1 MANPP
6 KENAKERHERVKR
19 QIAGA
24 YAKGI
29 AIEYANQ
36 LAQSLGNTGTSILS
50 ANQLAQSLSQTQAP
64 LPLQDGL
71 LESLLKLP
79 EDIQIRMQ
87 RLPETIQK
95 AAENQKQNVQIMQ
108 ELVERFPKS
117 EWLEQAKGLFE
128 VMQMQAKSLEKA
140 KQIADATLF
149 QVFPESQAAEALKQ
163 LGEEYNQSSVQLHK
177 VLEVLKQRA
186 EEEER
191 KAAEEA
197 AKKAEHARATR
208 AGVRRRERELA
219 KTPDD
224 LWGFTTQ
231 SRALYDF
238 GHLKFELTAGGGAVA
253 EVEGQFKATLKRLPK
268 GRGQNSP
275 VLDVFTRKLFV
286 WLRMKVLAQLNELG
300 KDGLTDTAIANIRR
314 SKAVTVTPEAIAPD
328 FGLTDQRRRNIG
340 PQLKEA
346 LMILRGAYW
355 EYVDERQKGKDGEDR
370 FLQVNI
376 ADQLSGEKKSG
387 SDVFRFEFSQPFAEY
402 LGRKCRL
409 MYINKKLFQID
420 AHKNPHSFYI
430 ADKLLDHYNQNIGKP
445 NANRIRVCNL
455 LKACPDLPKYEEI
468 MSTTRQVGKRIKDP
482 FERDFDA
489 LLLQEYD
496 RGKYGI
502 LKSLRFCKDKGESLI
517 AEGADDNPGIED
529 ETEERMT
536 DWGEYTNLIVEFD
549 WANIPDQT
557 KWIKGRKALTK
568 AAKATKTQKA
578 EKTKG
583 RRGRPSKAKAANSPD
598 QPVGKE
604 A

>member
-1 MANPP
+1 MENPEKLSTTDRP
-6 KENAKERHERVKR
+6 VDQPATQSTAGTLEGQERE
-19 QIAGA
+19 QIAKLRSEKLAPRGTPEREDQERRMSKA
-24 YAKGI
+24 LIMDVMQNVKGSEEFRLYI
-29 AIEYANQ
+29 KA
-36 LAQSLGNTGTSILS
+36 LS
-50 ANQLAQSLSQTQAP
+50 ATQKILKTPNGQERLDALLDRRAKRLEADGGAERGYTVKDERSLVNDLA
-64 LPLQDGL
+64 D
-71 LESLLKLP
+71 
-79 EDIQIRMQ
+79 
-87 RLPETIQK
+87 
-95 AAENQKQNVQIMQ
+95 
-108 ELVERFPKS
+108 LVKI
-117 EWLEQAKGLFE
+117 L
-128 VMQMQAKSLEKA
+128 
-140 KQIADATLF
+140 
-149 QVFPESQAAEALKQ
+149 
-163 LGEEYNQSSVQLHK
+163 
-177 VLEVLKQRA
+177 
-186 EEEER
+186 EEEEEKR

-197 AKKAEHARATR
+197 AKKAKRSRATKE
-208 AGVRRRERELA
+208 GVRRRERELA

-355 EYVDERQKGKDGEDR
+355 EYVDERQKGKDGKYK
-370 FLQVNI
+370 FLQVNV

-387 SDVFRFEFSQPFAEY
+387 NDVFRFEFSQPFAE
-402 LGRKCRL
+402 LLAKCRL

-455 LKACPDLPKYEEI
+455 LKACPDLKKYEEI

-536 DWGEYTNLIVEFD
+536 DWGEYANLIVEFD

-557 KWIKGRKALTK
+557 KWIKERKALTK

-598 QPVGKE
+598 QPVQPVGKE